1 MFYMYT
7 VVTLRGI
14 QNRVLNIKN
23 SFAVIFS
30 SHFFCKFMTIYFLR
44 PVDLYLGM
52 YSTICMC
59 LHSLF
64 HMCDKHLQACLF
76 KLIKPQLYG
85 RKLGYVE

>member
-1 MFYMYT
+1 MFYMYSNFKRDT
-7 VVTLRGI
+7 KQSAKYQEFI
-14 QNRVLNIKN
+14 CCE
-23 SFAVIFS
+23 
-30 SHFFCKFMTIYFLR
+30 FFLPFFLQIYDCIYFLR
-44 PVDLYLGM
+44 PVNLYLGM

-64 HMCDKHLQACLF
+64 HMCHKRLQACFF